1 MTITAVEPIRA
12 GQAAA
17 RARSLPAIVDCDIHN
32 TIASDAALA
41 PFMPERWRRHLEKY
55 SIRFYYTGAFY
66 PRLNP
71 NAARTDAWPPSGL
84 IPGSDLGFMREQL
97 LDRWNVQVGILNPLY
112 LAGEQANQAY
122 GAALATALNAWLAA
136 AWLDPEP
143 RLRSSMVVPYEDGD
157 QAAEEIERQAHDP
170 RFVQVLLPARTREP
184 LGRRK
189 YWKLYAAAE
198 RHGLPVAVHF
208 GGAGGWPLTGAGWP
222 SFYYEDHSGM
232 PQAFQAQIISLVYEG
247 VFERFPALKIILVE
261 GGWAWLPPLMWRMD
275 QAWQR
280 LRDEVP
286 EVTRPP
292 SDTIRKHFWITT
304 QPVEEPSRPEYF
316 HRLLAQLDMPQRL
329 MFSTDYPHWDFDAPD
344 QALPSGLTP
353 DLKAGIMAGNARAL
367 YGLPEVR
374 P

>member
-1 MTITAVEPIRA
+1 MTITAAEPIRA
-12 GQAAA
+12 SQAAT

-157 QAAEEIERQAHDP
+157 QAAEEIERQASDP

-189 YWKLYAAAE
+189 Y
-198 RHGLPVAVHF
+198 
-208 GGAGGWPLTGAGWP
+208 
-222 SFYYEDHSGM
+222 
-232 PQAFQAQIISLVYEG
+232 
-247 VFERFPALKIILVE
+247 
-261 GGWAWLPPLMWRMD
+261 
-275 QAWQR
+275 
-280 LRDEVP
+280 
-286 EVTRPP
+286 
-292 SDTIRKHFWITT
+292 
-304 QPVEEPSRPEYF
+304 
-316 HRLLAQLDMPQRL
+316 
-329 MFSTDYPHWDFDAPD
+329 
-344 QALPSGLTP
+344 
-353 DLKAGIMAGNARAL
+353 
-367 YGLPEVR
+367 
-374 P
+374 